1 VVWEAGCGRLWFKV
15 GMNNG
20 TCLRTLLLERSKLYI
35 LMLQLFGSKDLS
47 QGGLEKLSVIMMMMM
62 MMIAHFDMF
71 LYFLS

>member
-35 LMLQLFGSKDLS
+35 LMFTALWLKGFVPARLGETFCDDDDDDDDSP
-47 QGGLEKLSVIMMMMM
+47 
-62 MMIAHFDMF
+62 F
-71 LYFLS
+71 